1 MRVTMRTSP
10 DLGTVRDCLHYSLEM
25 SKFDAGGDWESAS
38 VKLAREAAWAAQNA
52 LYRAEPTTVL
62 GVIALLEALAKN
74 DDGESSIERAINA
87 DNGGKVNDFLRQLA
101 AVLREAS

>member
-1 MRVTMRTSP
+1 
-10 DLGTVRDCLHYSLEM
+10 
-25 SKFDAGGDWESAS
+25 
-38 VKLAREAAWAAQNA
+38 
-52 LYRAEPTTVL
+52 
-62 GVIALLEALAKN
+62 LLEALAKN